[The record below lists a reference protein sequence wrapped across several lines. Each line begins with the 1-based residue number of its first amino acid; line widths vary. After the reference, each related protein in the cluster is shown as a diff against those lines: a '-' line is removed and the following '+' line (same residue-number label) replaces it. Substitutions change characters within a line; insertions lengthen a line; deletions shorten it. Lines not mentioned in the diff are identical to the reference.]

1 MKWAAAIA
9 TLVLITPA
17 RADDDQAGEQLVE
30 ALAERWSGVFD
41 TAEQLVYGGQVQ
53 SEIGS
58 DGDERRVR
66 TIVVPVPV
74 PWLSSHVLYLEE
86 FLHEDPD
93 NPRRLMLLRLEPDLA
108 AALPTVRVRQ
118 FTFREPA
125 RWRRLYR
132 DPVALKAL
140 KREDL
145 EAIPSCDLRLK
156 REGDHF
162 RGGTSRRSCI
172 VATGE
177 PGRYVDYQVLVG
189 KGLYWYH
196 KRLLSFEDDELLE
209 EVIAFDWFELH
220 EARLFTCRIRWKPAT
235 NTGPPL
241 PIWSVDLHDQGGR
254 VKFTTPDGKLYE
266 LALHSRDWP
275 FDTNRDALILIVQQ
289 AGAPAPLASSWT
301 GLDDSQ
307 ISLDLDWLSVS
318 CGPFASSGDNV
329 SS

>member
-1 MKWAAAIA
+1 MRWAAALA
-9 TLVLITPA
+9 VLVLMSPVSAEENI
-17 RADDDQAGEQLVE
+17 VE
-30 ALAERWSGVFD
+30 ALMERWSGVFD
-41 TAEQLVYGGQVQ
+41 TAEQVVYGGQSQ
-53 SEIGS
+53 SDIAS
-58 DGDERRVR
+58 DDEDRRVR
-66 TIVVPVPV
+66 TIVAPVLV
-74 PWLSSHVLYLEE
+74 PWLGTHILYLEE

-93 NPRRLMLLRLEPDLA
+93 NPRRLMLLRLEQDMS
-108 AALPTVRVRQ
+108 ALQPTVRVRQ

-132 DPVALKAL
+132 DPQALKAL
-140 KREDL
+140 TREDL

-162 RGGTSRRSCI
+162 RGGTLLRSCI

-177 PGRYVDYQVLVG
+177 PGRYVDFQMLVG

-220 EARLFTCRIRWKPAT
+220 EARLFTCRIRWKPELGK
-235 NTGPPL
+235 GPPL
-241 PIWSVDLHDQGGR
+241 PIATVDLHDQGGR
-254 VKFTTPDGKLYE
+254 AKFTTPDGRVYE

-275 FDTNRDALILIVQQ
+275 FDTNRDALILIVQAQ
-289 AGAPAPLASSWT
+289 GATAPLASSWT

-307 ISLDLDWLSVS
+307 IAVDLDWLSVS
-318 CGPFASSGDNV
+318 CGPFASSGESV